1 MGFSVESLEAF
12 KRDLKSLVEDTEAC
26 LGVVRAK
33 DVNAVLE
40 ETVKPWAKKVVQ
52 FCDQQKKAAEAVLS
66 LDPPP
71 TPAKEEEKAD
81 DKPEAKENVEEAAGS
96 APQDA
101 PDTTKAKDG
110 AKEDPA
116 LAKADLNDVSNS
128 GRQGAKAKEGETQE
142 PPKDDS
148 SKVEEDAPAPLTI
161 KKRKPKAKGRKLPS
175 KNLLATRA
183 KEEVSPMSRQ
193 CSQTPHGQM
202 LSSISRDSSRNCSPP
217 FSPHPR
223 AALQDD
229 DAATIKLEESDM
241 PSEVTKEE
249 EEEPKV
255 RRGTQAVPIF
265 NAGVMGELNKALGVR
280 ATKKS
285 ASMEKKE
292 DSGNL
297 KEQDGAKKAE
307 EKVEPLEKVALPAL
321 KPVKLESPKPKDDE
335 KKDAEPEIPPWKLEL
350 QKRKQRKST
359 ASEAKPPAKPAPAK
373 EPENELAA
381 ILQRRKQK
389 SGG

>member
-1 MGFSVESLEAF
+1 
-12 KRDLKSLVEDTEAC
+12 
-26 LGVVRAK
+26 
-33 DVNAVLE
+33 
-40 ETVKPWAKKVVQ
+40 
-52 FCDQQKKAAEAVLS
+52 
-66 LDPPP
+66 
-71 TPAKEEEKAD
+71 
-81 DKPEAKENVEEAAGS
+81 
-96 APQDA
+96 
-101 PDTTKAKDG
+101 
-110 AKEDPA
+110 
-116 LAKADLNDVSNS
+116 
-128 GRQGAKAKEGETQE
+128 
-142 PPKDDS
+142 
-148 SKVEEDAPAPLTI
+148 
-161 KKRKPKAKGRKLPS
+161 
-175 KNLLATRA
+175 
-183 KEEVSPMSRQ
+183 
-193 CSQTPHGQM
+193 
-202 LSSISRDSSRNCSPP
+202 
-217 FSPHPR
+217 
-223 AALQDD
+223 
-229 DAATIKLEESDM
+229 M

-249 EEEPKV
+249 DEEPKV

-292 DSGNL
+292 DSGNP